1 VHLLLLHPTLDV
13 SDATE
18 RMLATTRAALEAG
31 AKVSV
36 LTQLGPRV
44 AALAETGAEVYSAE
58 LPTEALRGFF
68 AERRTSAL
76 VDELDPDLLHATC
89 DELAGLTTRIA
100 ERSSTPYVLEAMRP
114 VATSCL
120 STTRWLRAVVVPCE
134 TFVEGAVNRGGA
146 SREYV
151 EVLPHGPS
159 LERAWTPR
167 TLGEVERPVLATLG
181 TLDDL
186 HGTEVFLEAA
196 RRLEQTKR
204 RLRYLVLG
212 QGPREEHLRRRAR
225 EHGLSEVLT
234 IASPSSPELGELLGE
249 VDLHAS
255 CISAGSPGWSAV
267 QALGLGIPSIFSAV
281 SCTFALVEDRKNG
294 LLVERN
300 RPDKLAEQ
308 VEVLLDNPH
317 AARRMGAVARQ
328 SMRQREVAAPYAKGV
343 VELHARALGSISV

>member
-204 RLRYLVLG
+204 RLR
-212 QGPREEHLRRRAR
+212 RRAR

>member
-1 VHLLLLHPTLDV
+1 MHLALLHPTLDV

-18 RMLATTRAALEAG
+18 RLLATARAALDAG
-31 AKVSV
+31 AKVSI
-36 LTQLGPRV
+36 LTQLGPRTQ
-44 AALAETGAEVYSAE
+44 ALQETGAEVYSAE
-58 LPTEALRGFF
+58 LPTDALRGFF

-76 VDELDPDLLHATC
+76 VSELEPDLLHAT
-89 DELAGLTTRIA
+89 DERLAGLTTRVA
-100 ERSSTPYVLEAMRP
+100 ERTSTPYLLEAMRP
-114 VATSCL
+114 VTSSRL
-120 STTRWLRAVVVPCE
+120 ATTRWLRGVIVPCE
-134 TFVEGAVNRGGA
+134 TLIEGAVNRGGA

-159 LERAWTPR
+159 LERPWTPR
-167 TLGEVERPVLATLG
+167 ALEEVERPVLATLG
-181 TLDDL
+181 TLDEL

-196 RRLEQTKR
+196 RRLEQNKR
-204 RLRYLVLG
+204 ALRYLVLG
-212 QGPREEHLRRRAR
+212 QGPREEALRRRAR
-225 EHGLSEVLT
+225 EMGLSEVLS
-234 IASPSSPELGELLGE
+234 IASPSAPELGALLGE

-267 QALGLGIPSIFSAV
+267 QALGLGVPSIFSAV

-317 AARRMGAVARQ
+317 AARRMGSVARQ
-328 SMRQREVAAPYAKGV
+328 SMRQRELAAPYAKSV
-343 VELHARALGSISV
+343 VELHSRALSSVPV

>member
-1 VHLLLLHPTLDV
+1 LHPQLDV
-13 SDATE
+13 SDGTE
-18 RMLATTRAALEAG
+18 RMLATASAALSAG

-36 LTQLGPRV
+36 LTQLGPR
-44 AALAETGAEVYSAE
+44 AQALEETGAEIFSAE

-76 VDELDPDLLHATC
+76 VGELAPDLLHAT
-89 DELAGLTTRIA
+89 DERLAGLTTRLS
-100 ERSSTPYVLEAMRP
+100 ERSSTPYLLEAMRP
-114 VATSCL
+114 VTTSRL
-120 STTRWLRAVVVPCE
+120 ATTRWLRAVIVPCE

-146 SREYV
+146 SRDFV

-159 LERAWTPR
+159 LERPWTPR
-167 TLGEVERPVLATLG
+167 SLPDVERPVVATLG
-181 TLDDL
+181 TLDEL

-196 RRLEQTKR
+196 RRLQQSGRK
-204 RLRYLVLG
+204 LRYLVLG
-212 QGPREEHLRRRAR
+212 QGPNEEHLRRRTR
-225 EHGLSEVLT
+225 ELGLSEVLT
-234 IASPSSPELGELLGE
+234 IASPSSPELGELLQE

-255 CISAGSPGWSAV
+255 CISAGSPGWTAV
-267 QALGLGIPSIFSAV
+267 QALGLGVPSIFAAV

-317 AARRMGAVARQ
+317 AARRMGDVARQ
-328 SMRQREVAAPYAKGV
+328 SMRQRELVAPYAKGV
-343 VELHARALGSISV
+343 TELHARALGGVAV